1 MAEPYRPMR
10 RGRSSKGRSRSM
22 DENLRKRSTD
32 LEIRVAYVEMI
43 KASPVR
49 GKPSL
54 TDARQADTLMSDE
67 KMKVSGE
74 ENEEKT
80 ITTSVENGLA
90 DLRTQLLILAGRQE
104 ETTKTANRLVD
115 DLQQTLTI
123 IHQQQATL
131 KDHSTIL
138 ESRQEQIAQNQEWM
152 QKQQAS
158 QGESNF
164 KHGCS

>member
-10 RGRSSKGRSRSM
+10 RGRSSKDRSRSM
-22 DENLRKRSTD
+22 DENMRKRSTD
-32 LEIRVAYVEMI
+32 LEIRVAYGEMI

-54 TDARQADTLMSDE
+54 TDAMHVDTMKSDE
-67 KMKVSGE
+67 K
-74 ENEEKT
+74 T
-80 ITTSVENGLA
+80 IINSVENGMA